1 MIQVTRLNGSQVW
14 VNALLIE
21 AVEETPDTYI
31 SLFNGKKIIVLEKA
45 PQVIQLITE
54 YIQKVGAVS
63 GTIKL
68 QSTEG
73 QP

>member
-1 MIQVTRLNGSQVW
+1 MIQVTRLNGSSVW
-14 VNALLIE
+14 VNALLVE

-31 SLFNGKKIIVLEKA
+31 TLFNGKKLIVLEKA
-45 PQVIQLITE
+45 PEIIRLITE
-54 YIQKVGAVS
+54 YIQKVGAVG

-73 QP
+73 QS